1 VNRVR
6 RLFFL
11 SLFFVLML
19 PGAAY
24 GEQVYR
30 VHPGESLY
38 LIAQDYGISLDEI
51 IDMNSY
57 LRNPDYLVVNQL
69 LIVPDEKVQ
78 PEIYVEEA
86 ADSESQDAKEE
97 GGEGINSKS
106 QDAREERVEFTKG
119 ASTVEGTVN
128 SSGTSGVADSVPKAG
143 SDESTT
149 KKEPLTLGEL
159 FREYRDTVFLK
170 GSSRGNKIALTF
182 DDGPSGVTCDQA
194 MDLLQEYNIPAT
206 FFLVGEQVVNHPEVV
221 ARMVEEGHTIGSHSW
236 SHKQMDKM
244 SPERFEGEII
254 YTEEIINHVTGKRAA
269 MVRPPYGTINREGL
283 EYLRQ
288 NGYSVVNWSVDSL
301 DWKYPDDGDQVII
314 NTLKDVR
321 GGAIMLFHTLQG
333 NEPSKIISQ
342 VLPEIIYT
350 LRSQG
355 YEFVTVDELLSIPPY
370 KDELQ
375 INSSE
380 SRALTH

>member
-1 VNRVR
+1 MNRVR

-11 SLFFVLML
+11 SLFFILML

-30 VHPGESLY
+30 VQPGESLY

-78 PEIYVEEA
+78 PEIYVEEK
-86 ADSESQDAKEE
+86 ADSESQDAQEE
-97 GGEGINSKS
+97 GERKS
-106 QDAREERVEFTKG
+106 QDAREERAEVTKA
-119 ASTVEGTVN
+119 ASVVEGTVN
-128 SSGTSGVADSVPKAG
+128 SAGTYGAGGSWPEAG
-143 SDESTT
+143 SGESTP
-149 KKEPLTLGEL
+149 KKEPPTLGEL

-182 DDGPSGVTCDQA
+182 DDGPSRVTCDQA

-206 FFLVGEQVVNHPEVV
+206 FFLVGEQVVNYPEVA

-236 SHKQMDKM
+236 SHKQLDKM

-254 YTEEIINHVTGKRAA
+254 YTEEIIN
-269 MVRPPYGTINREGL
+269 
-283 EYLRQ
+283 
-288 NGYSVVNWSVDSL
+288 
-301 DWKYPDDGDQVII
+301 
-314 NTLKDVR
+314 
-321 GGAIMLFHTLQG
+321 
-333 NEPSKIISQ
+333 
-342 VLPEIIYT
+342 
-350 LRSQG
+350 
-355 YEFVTVDELLSIPPY
+355 
-370 KDELQ
+370 
-375 INSSE
+375 
-380 SRALTH
+380 